1 MSFDFALFSPQ
12 MEQISCIVLKTQMET
27 LIRTERKH
35 ESERNRDL
43 LRT

>member
-1 MSFDFALFSPQ
+1 MSFDFALFSQQ
-12 MEQISCIVLKTQMET
+12 MEHICIVPKTQMDT

-35 ESERNRDL
+35 GSERNRDL